1 MIALFDANP
10 IGGGIGVF
18 LGVAFLLVFAGGA
31 FIAFKLLRKSLRMAF
46 RIAIVLILLAVA
58 IAGSSFFF
66 LAGTSKPARPSRPL
80 PAR

>member
-46 RIAIVLILLAVA
+46 RIAVVLILLAIA

-66 LAGTSKPARPSRPL
+66 LAGTSKSARPSRPL